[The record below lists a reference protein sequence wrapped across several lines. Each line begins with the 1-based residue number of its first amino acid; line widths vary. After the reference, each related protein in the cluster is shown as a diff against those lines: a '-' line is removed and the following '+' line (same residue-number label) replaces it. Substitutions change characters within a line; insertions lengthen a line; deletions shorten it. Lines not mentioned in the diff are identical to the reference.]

1 MIAFKDALAVS
12 DRQFA
17 VASAHHKMDI
27 HRSLEVF
34 ADVFGDFARLFA
46 EELVIRNGKYSNLLA
61 LLRSIGM
68 EFSESRKMEIKCPSP
83 SFLDQRRR
91 SILLLTCIA
100 QQVSHIAS
108 AKPRETLDIDII
120 LLIDRAL
127 VRVKTSTQYYCCEI
141 SDECA
146 DKRLESL
153 FGPIE
158 YLNETEAGMLMD
170 SGLKLMQSIDDVI
183 DVFASLEPNVVDFSD
198 VESRI
203 RATAK
208 RCFRAYTAVKAK
220 YMLTL

>member
-1 MIAFKDALAVS
+1 MRAK
-12 DRQFA
+12 
-17 VASAHHKMDI
+17 
-27 HRSLEVF
+27 
-34 ADVFGDFARLFA
+34 
-46 EELVIRNGKYSNLLA
+46 
-61 LLRSIGM
+61 
-68 EFSESRKMEIKCPSP
+68 
-83 SFLDQRRR
+83 
-91 SILLLTCIA
+91 TC
-100 QQVSHIAS
+100 
-108 AKPRETLDIDII
+108 
-120 LLIDRAL
+120 
-127 VRVKTSTQYYCCEI
+127 TQYYCCQI

-183 DVFASLEPNVVDFSD
+183 DVFASLDPNVVAFSD